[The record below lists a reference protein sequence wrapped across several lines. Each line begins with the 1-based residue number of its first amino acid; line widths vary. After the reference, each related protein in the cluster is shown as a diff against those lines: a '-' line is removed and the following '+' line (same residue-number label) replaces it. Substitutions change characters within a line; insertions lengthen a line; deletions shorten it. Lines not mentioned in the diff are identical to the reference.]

1 MRKPKAKKA
10 LAKGKNKV
18 ALSSATLIAGAGER
32 LPRNG
37 KLRVRPRPRG
47 RLAMHV
53 FDKPD
58 HFLLAVRQLD
68 FMVRRFKDRYYAEE
82 FPDDN

>member
-1 MRKPKAKKA
+1 M
-10 LAKGKNKV
+10 
-18 ALSSATLIAGAGER
+18 ALSSATLIAGRANVYREMENSVCDLAR
-32 LPRNG
+32 AAD
-37 KLRVRPRPRG
+37 
-47 RLAMHV
+47 LAMDV

-58 HFLLAVRQLD
+58 HFLLAVGQLD